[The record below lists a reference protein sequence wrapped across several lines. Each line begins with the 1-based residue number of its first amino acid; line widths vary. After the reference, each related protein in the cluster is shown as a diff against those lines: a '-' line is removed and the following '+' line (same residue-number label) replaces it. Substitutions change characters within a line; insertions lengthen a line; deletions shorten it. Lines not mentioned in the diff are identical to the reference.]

1 MHNQEIRVHPPNT
14 QRYGKPYSGH
24 SARRPIIPPGGRAG
38 GNPRFK
44 LKSSRPQYNA
54 GQAFSPVVT
63 NAPISPQEALIRYKA
78 FLNEYEKE
86 EIISFPDI
94 YYVGKANRK
103 LIADPENELNY
114 GFDNDTHN
122 YNLIAGDHLAYR
134 FEILSLFGA
143 GAFGQ
148 VCRCFDHKTQQHVA
162 VKVVVNTSQMHEQGR
177 IEAQILARLNKHDVK
192 NVVKAYDFFIFRSHI
207 CITFEILSKNL
218 YEIIEQNDFKGMP
231 PKLVRL
237 YAIQIL
243 TALEQVHKLNVVH
256 CDLKPE
262 NILLQKDS
270 TTIVKLIDFGSSCF
284 VGHQM
289 YEYIQSRFY
298 RAPEV
303 MLGIKYGPPM
313 DMWSFGLILVELMTG
328 TPLFPGDNEEEELWM
343 ITQLIGKPPK
353 KLVAMGKRREE
364 FFDENFELLHEQT
377 AKNYV
382 PNSMKLSTVLRTE
395 DTQLIDFLMK
405 CFTWDQSNR
414 MTASEGL
421 QHPWIRSIDVAV
433 HKKKSSMLPDLK

>member
-1 MHNQEIRVHPPNT
+1 MHNPEIRVHPPNT
-14 QRYGKPYSGH
+14 QRYQAKPYSQH
-24 SARRPIIPPGGRAG
+24 SARRPIIPPSGRGA

-44 LKSSRPQYNA
+44 LKSSRPGYNA

-63 NAPISPQEALIRYKA
+63 NAPISPQEALIRYKS
-78 FLNEYEKE
+78 FLNEYEKD
-86 EIISFPDI
+86 EILSFPEI

-134 FEILSLFGA
+134 FEIMSLFGA

-148 VCRCFDHKTQQHVA
+148 VCRCFDHKTQQQVA

-218 YEIIEQNDFKGMP
+218 YEIIEQNEFKGMP

-237 YAIQIL
+237 YAVQIL
-243 TALEQVHKLNVVH
+243 TALEQVHNLSIVH

-303 MLGIKYGPPM
+303 MIGIKYGPPM

-328 TPLFPGDNEEEELWM
+328 NPLFPGDNEEEELWM
-343 ITQLIGKPPK
+343 ITQLLGKPPK
-353 KLVAMGKRREE
+353 KLVAQGKRREE
-364 FFDENFELLHEQT
+364 FFDDSLELKHEQT
-377 AKNYV
+377 TQTYI
-382 PNSMKLSTVLRTE
+382 PNSMKLQNVLRTE
-395 DTQLIDFLMK
+395 DTQLVDFLMR
-405 CFTWDQSNR
+405 CFTWNQEDR
-414 MTASEGL
+414 MTATQGL
-421 QHPWIRSIDVAV
+421 QHPWIRSVEISI
-433 HKKKSSMLPDLK
+433 HKKKSMLPDLK